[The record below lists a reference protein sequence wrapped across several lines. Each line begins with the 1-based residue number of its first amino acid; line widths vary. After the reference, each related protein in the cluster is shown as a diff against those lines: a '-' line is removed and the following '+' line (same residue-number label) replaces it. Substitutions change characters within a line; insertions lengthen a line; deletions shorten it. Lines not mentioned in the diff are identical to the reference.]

1 MVIEKNYGAYS
12 AHVKMRLIV
21 NGESIRITHMG
32 PDFLLVDCN
41 SDHPPGEATV
51 MMRVDE
57 SESQWRVRL
66 PYGISKDSRHVA
78 LALAE

>member
-1 MVIEKNYGAYS
+1 MIAGKEYGAHS
-12 AHVKMRLIV
+12 AQVRMRLIV

-41 SDHPPGEATV
+41 NNYPPGEATI
-51 MMRVDE
+51 MMRVDQ
-57 SESQWRVRL
+57 SESQWVVKL
-66 PYGISKDSRHVA
+66 PDGISKDSKRVA

>member
-1 MVIEKNYGAYS
+1 MDNNYGAYS
-12 AHVKMRLIV
+12 ARVKMRLIV

-32 PDFLLVDCN
+32 PDFLLVDCHT
-41 SDHPPGEATV
+41 DYPPGDATI
-51 MMRVDE
+51 MMQVDQ

-66 PYGISKDSRHVA
+66 PNGISRESKHVA